1 MQDRN
6 QGGEKFYIK
15 SAMGNY
21 NFQKKSM
28 KIIFFFLVI
37 ILGFITPSYAQVK
50 TLKEP
55 VQTTN
60 RTGDGTAP
68 ISSETKDSST
78 LLSDIAA
85 AYDRTE
91 QNIEQVFNKLI
102 KDDRSTIDHLNDQIK
117 ELNAM
122 IKKSMEQI
130 KKLDSLLKKISD
142 LEQIMQ
148 QLEQEKQNGMQNL
161 KEQKRKAIQQANELI
176 KQKRSRDLQVFSQ
189 TIKIQMVKAGQ
200 DSLLSISLRYQVHQ

>member
-1 MQDRN
+1 M
-6 QGGEKFYIK
+6 
-15 SAMGNY
+15 
-21 NFQKKSM
+21 
-28 KIIFFFLVI
+28 
-37 ILGFITPSYAQVK
+37 
-50 TLKEP
+50 
-55 VQTTN
+55 
-60 RTGDGTAP
+60 
-68 ISSETKDSST
+68 
-78 LLSDIAA
+78 SDIAA
-85 AYDRTE
+85 AYDRME

-200 DSLLSISLRYQVHQ
+200 DSLLSISRRYQVHQ

>member
-1 MQDRN
+1 
-6 QGGEKFYIK
+6 
-15 SAMGNY
+15 
-21 NFQKKSM
+21 
-28 KIIFFFLVI
+28 
-37 ILGFITPSYAQVK
+37 LGFITPSYAQVK
-50 TLKEP
+50 TLKNP

-68 ISSETKDSST
+68 ISSETKDSPT

-85 AYDRTE
+85 AYDRME
-91 QNIEQVFNKLI
+91 QSIELAYNNLK
-102 KDDRSTIDHLNDQIK
+102 KDNRSTIDHLNDQIE

-122 IKKSMEQI
+122 TKKREA
-130 KKLDSLLKKISD
+130 LLKKMLL

-200 DSLLSISLRYQVHQ
+200 DSLLSISRRYQVHQ